1 MSFRV
6 SFIDFWIG
14 WHESERRVEREADPS
29 LLFPRSET
37 NLKIKQA
44 LPQTSTLISP
54 TAVSALRGHILSE
67 SPNASVHT
75 YTGSLNLSSNFNDAS
90 SSAPLPLGPDQM
102 LLRGAQIRNT
112 GWVYGV
118 VVVGGKET
126 KLMRN
131 AT

>member
-1 MSFRV
+1 LKRV
-6 SFIDFWIG
+6 IWTG
-14 WHESERRVEREADPS
+14 ESPSGLEVRTTKDELTSRHVLS
-29 LLFPRSET
+29 LLRET

-44 LPQTSTLISP
+44 LPQTISLVSP
-54 TAVSALRGHILSE
+54 TAVSSIKGHILSE

-75 YTGSLNLSSNFNDAS
+75 YTGSLHLSSSLSTS
-90 SSAPLPLGPDQM
+90 SSPLPLGPDQM
-102 LLRGAQIRNT
+102 LLRGAQLRNT

>member
-1 MSFRV
+1 M
-6 SFIDFWIG
+6 
-14 WHESERRVEREADPS
+14 ANLPPTLS
-29 LLFPRSET
+29 LSET

-44 LPQTSTLISP
+44 LPQTATLTSP
-54 TAVSALRGHILSE
+54 TAVAAIKGQILSE

-75 YTGSLNLSSNFNDAS
+75 YTGSIQMS
-90 SSAPLPLGPDQM
+90 SSMSSGAQPLPLGPDQM
-102 LLRGAQIRNT
+102 LLRGSQLRNT
-112 GWVYGV
+112 GWAYGI